1 MANSNFYTKAVT
13 IADGQTVSDAI
24 LLSDTYGQSVES
36 LVAVVTA
43 AGFTTADL
51 TFQFSLDGTTYIAA
65 KNAAG
70 TAITLSSVAASDW
83 RAVDPTDFLSAK
95 YLKVVA
101 SASQSSGDTITLVIR
116 GVG

>member
-1 MANSNFYTKAVT
+1 MASYYTKQVT
-13 IADGQTVSDAI
+13 IADSGTVSGAVQLI
-24 LLSDTYGQSVES
+24 DTYNDDVDSI
-36 LVAVVTA
+36 VAVVTA

-101 SASQSSGDTITLVIR
+101 SAAQSSGDTITLVIR

>member
-1 MANSNFYTKAVT
+1 MANYYTKTVT
-13 IADGQTVSDAI
+13 IVDSQTVSGAVQLCDAYN
-24 LLSDTYGQSVES
+24 DDVDS

-51 TFQFSLDGTTYIAA
+51 TFQFSVDGTTYIAA

-95 YLKVVA
+95 YLKVVS
-101 SASQSSGDTITLVIR
+101 SASQSSGDTITLVMR
-116 GVG
+116 GVS

>member
-1 MANSNFYTKAVT
+1 MADSNVYTKTVT
-13 IADGQTVSDAI
+13 IADSGTVSSAI
-24 LLSDTYGQSVES
+24 QLFDTYGQSVES

-43 AGFTTADL
+43 SGFTTADL
-51 TFQFSLDGTTYIAA
+51 TFQFSHDGTNYFAA

-70 TAITLSSVAASDW
+70 TALTLKNVAASEW

-101 SASQSSGDTITLVIR
+101 GASQSSGDVITLVIR

>member
-1 MANSNFYTKAVT
+1 MASYYIKTVT
-13 IADGQTVSDAI
+13 IANGDTVSDAEQ
-24 LLSDTYGQSVES
+24 LVDTYNDDVDS

-51 TFQFSLDGTTYIAA
+51 TFQSSHDGTTYTAA

-70 TAITLSSVAASDW
+70 TAITLSSVAASEW

-95 YLKVVA
+95 YIKVVS
-101 SASQSSGDTITLVIR
+101 SASQSSGDTITLVMR
-116 GVG
+116 GVS

>member
-1 MANSNFYTKAVT
+1 MASLYTRQVT
-13 IADGQTVSDAI
+13 IADGQTVSDAVQ
-24 LLSDTYGQSVES
+24 LADAYNNGVES

-43 AGFTTADL
+43 AAFTTADL
-51 TFQFSLDGTTYIAA
+51 TFQFSHDGTTYIAA

-70 TAITLSSVAASDW
+70 ASITLSSVAASDW

-95 YLKVVA
+95 YIKVVS
-101 SASQSSGDTITLVIR
+101 SAAQSSGDTITLVIR